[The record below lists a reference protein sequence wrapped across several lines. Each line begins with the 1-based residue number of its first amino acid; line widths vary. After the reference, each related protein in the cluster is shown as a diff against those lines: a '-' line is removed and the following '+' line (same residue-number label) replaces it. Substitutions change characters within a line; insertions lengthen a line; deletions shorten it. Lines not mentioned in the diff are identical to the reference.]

1 MRATLLAPILPRV
14 MEEGESK
21 KAALILMKNSHFD
34 RTLRYTF
41 IDLLSFHIKL
51 STTKWIIRGQK
62 SQVFCPS
69 CMIPISTQK
78 EQAWKRLKN
87 EIKIL
92 TGGQRPTQYVLNKR
106 WCPIGDMS
114 IEHSTMQTK
123 CEIFTSLRNL
133 VFLLLYHSKSS
144 GFFFWKWPYLLALKT
159 WILLSFFQNAVIVSL
174 FKIILEETAWFACF
188 WNALGLWAAPTTPH
202 P

>member
-1 MRATLLAPILPRV
+1 MTRVSNARAPKTLLNLGLLTDITITLVVRYCSVLSKWEFFIKMRAALLAPILPRV

-34 RTLRYTF
+34 RTLWYTF

-69 CMIPISTQK
+69 CMIPIPTQK

-114 IEHSTMQTK
+114 IEHSTMLTK
-123 CEIFTSLRNL
+123 CEIFTSLRDL
-133 VFLLLYHSKSS
+133 VFLLLDHSKSS
-144 GFFFWKWPYLLALKT
+144 GFFSENGP
-159 WILLSFFQNAVIVSL
+159 I
-174 FKIILEETAWFACF
+174 C
-188 WNALGLWAAPTTPH
+188 
-202 P
+202 

>member
-1 MRATLLAPILPRV
+1 M
-14 MEEGESK
+14 
-21 KAALILMKNSHFD
+21 
-34 RTLRYTF
+34 
-41 IDLLSFHIKL
+41 SFQIKL

-69 CMIPISTQK
+69 CMIPIPTQK

-92 TGGQRPTQYVLNKR
+92 TGGQRPTQYVLNKW

-114 IEHSTMQTK
+114 IEHSTMLTK
-123 CEIFTSLRNL
+123 CEIFTSLRDL

-188 WNALGLWAAPTTPH
+188 WNALGLWAAPTTPY

>member
-1 MRATLLAPILPRV
+1 MRAAFLSPILPWV
-14 MEEGESK
+14 MKEGESK

-41 IDLLSFHIKL
+41 IDLLSFQIKL

-69 CMIPISTQK
+69 SMIPIPTQK

-114 IEHSTMQTK
+114 IEHSTMLTK
-123 CEIFTSLRNL
+123 CEIFTSLRILFSCYYTIQSEL
-133 VFLLLYHSKSS
+133 VFFLKMALFASAENLDFALIFSK
-144 GFFFWKWPYLLALKT
+144 
-159 WILLSFFQNAVIVSL
+159 
-174 FKIILEETAWFACF
+174 WFACF
-188 WNALGLWAAPTTPH
+188 WNALGLWAAPTTPY

>member
-1 MRATLLAPILPRV
+1 MNYQRPEKPSFLSV
-14 MEEGESK
+14 MHDTNPH
-21 KAALILMKNSHFD
+21 A
-34 RTLRYTF
+34 
-41 IDLLSFHIKL
+41 
-51 STTKWIIRGQK
+51 
-62 SQVFCPS
+62 
-69 CMIPISTQK
+69 K

-114 IEHSTMQTK
+114 IEHSTMLTK
-123 CEIFTSLRNL
+123 CEIFTSLRIL
-133 VFLLLYHSKSS
+133 FSCYYTIQSQV
-144 GFFFWKWPYLLALKT
+144 GFFFWKCPYLLVLKT

-188 WNALGLWAAPTTPH
+188 WNALGLWAAQTTPH